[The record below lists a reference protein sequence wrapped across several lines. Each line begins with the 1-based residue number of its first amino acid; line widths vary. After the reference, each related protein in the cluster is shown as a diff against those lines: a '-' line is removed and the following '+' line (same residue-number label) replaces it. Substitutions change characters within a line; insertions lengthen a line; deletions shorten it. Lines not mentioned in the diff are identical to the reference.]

1 MLRSI
6 RFHLPIFLPQ
16 TFLRQLL
23 RHLRIDLHF
32 LNWLYL
38 FLYRLNW
45 LYLFLDWLS
54 WLYLFLDRLD
64 WQLGLNFGR
73 LFFHN
78 FRFRF
83 KSQTLHNDVFL
94 KYFYF
99 LLWSDFS
106 FIFEWNCRQSRLAF
120 FCIWFWFWFR
130 LQFLLHLNF
139 VRDRGWQ
146 PWGNNRNLFCHGQ
159 TIGFDLLGQGILV
172 ENAGHMV
179 ECDVRR
185 ALVVNRGEFV
195 LCADCKQVTWV
206 DCLLFNQIC
215 HFSAAANPWSATLAN
230 LENHKAICYL
240 LSSRKHHPRKLKM
253 RLTVWL
259 HSLSHWRG

>member
-6 RFHLPIFLPQ
+6 RFQLPIFLPQ
-16 TFLRQLL
+16 TFLRHLL
-23 RHLRIDLHF
+23 RDFRIDLHF
-32 LNWLYL
+32 
-38 FLYRLNW
+38 
-45 LYLFLDWLS
+45 LS

-64 WQLGLNFGR
+64 WQLGLNFGK

-78 FRFRF
+78 FRFCF
-83 KSQTLHNDVFL
+83 KSQTLHNDIFL

-120 FCIWFWFWFR
+120 VRIWFGFWFW
-130 LQFLLHLNF
+130 LHLNF

-146 PWGNNRNLFCHGQ
+146 PWGRNRNLFCHGQ
-159 TIGFDLLGQGILV
+159 TIGFYLLGQGILV

-206 DCLLFNQIC
+206 DCLLCTQIC
-215 HFSAAANPWSATLAN
+215 HFSAAANPWSAALAD
-230 LENHKAICYL
+230 LEKQKAICYL
-240 LSSRKHHPRKLKM
+240 LSNLKHHPRQLKM
-253 RLTVWL
+253 RLTV
-259 HSLSHWRG
+259 